1 MKFKIPQADFS
12 KALSIASRS
21 ILLKANLP
29 ILSNLLISV
38 TKKEMTILSTNL
50 ETATKATTPCKTEV
64 EGKITLPGKTLSEF
78 ITQLPEGEILFEKLG
93 EEAVVSTKGFKARI
107 PTIAPEEFPAIPRID
122 KGVEIKLKVKVFA
135 KCVSRVAF
143 GAAQDE
149 GRPILTGVLCEFGK
163 DRLSMVATDGYR
175 LSYQEIPVSEAPKGV
190 DIKVVV
196 PARAISEVAKI
207 LTENLEDENENLSI
221 VISDNLNQVNFKVG
235 NIEFTSRLIE
245 GEFPNWQKI
254 IPTSFTT
261 KVKLSKVELAK
272 LVKVA
277 SIFARDSASIIRLKL
292 ENVSGGQGSTLAV
305 FANAAQVG
313 SSDAQIETQM
323 AGKGGEIAFNFRYL
337 LEVLSVMDDEVV
349 NFEMIESLNPGRITG
364 EDEKDSF
371 FHIIMPVRLQSW
383 SLKFLIS
390 KS

>member
-149 GRPILTGVLCEFGK
+149 GRPGQARPSAPAARGGGPDVP
-163 DRLSMVATDGYR
+163 RLHGRGDG
-175 LSYQEIPVSEAPKGV
+175 
-190 DIKVVV
+190 
-196 PARAISEVAKI
+196 
-207 LTENLEDENENLSI
+207 
-221 VISDNLNQVNFKVG
+221 SDDHRG
-235 NIEFTSRLIE
+235 H
-245 GEFPNWQKI
+245 G
-254 IPTSFTT
+254 
-261 KVKLSKVELAK
+261 
-272 LVKVA
+272 
-277 SIFARDSASIIRLKL
+277 
-292 ENVSGGQGSTLAV
+292 
-305 FANAAQVG
+305 
-313 SSDAQIETQM
+313 
-323 AGKGGEIAFNFRYL
+323 
-337 LEVLSVMDDEVV
+337 
-349 NFEMIESLNPGRITG
+349 
-364 EDEKDSF
+364 
-371 FHIIMPVRLQSW
+371 
-383 SLKFLIS
+383 
-390 KS
+390 